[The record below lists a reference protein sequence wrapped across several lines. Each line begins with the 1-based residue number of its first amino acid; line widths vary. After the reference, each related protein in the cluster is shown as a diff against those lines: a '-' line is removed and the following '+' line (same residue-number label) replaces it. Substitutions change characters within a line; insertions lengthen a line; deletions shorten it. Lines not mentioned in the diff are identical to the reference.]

1 MPLQSV
7 LMSVSIDDMCGRHM
21 LPVLRASHLLPLALL
36 VLLLALYHRPARRHF
51 RDDFPAL
58 NSPRWYESKIV
69 KQLRF
74 LSNGIEELA
83 KARCLSKGNP
93 FRLLTNSREIVVL
106 PPSYADILVNEER
119 LSFAKYFADEFDGD
133 GKTPGLEPYT
143 LIADPCKRVS
153 KLVKKRLTRSLNW
166 KEIIIHQGILDVIA
180 RMISR
185 LFWDGDEVCRN
196 ERWLKIM
203 KDWSVN
209 SVIAAFLI
217 NMAPSFLRPVIR
229 RFSSRVHQARDDYQA
244 ARAFIEP
251 LIKARRASRDQARV
265 KGQEPPVFND
275 IVDWIDSENE
285 ELSCDPVALQMV
297 LNVAAVH
304 TTAALVTN
312 TLVFLASDPSTL
324 TPLRQE
330 LATVLPN
337 NGCQAGALNNLK
349 LMDSAMKEC
358 LRLKPPGV

>member
-1 MPLQSV
+1 
-7 LMSVSIDDMCGRHM
+7 
-21 LPVLRASHLLPLALL
+21 
-36 VLLLALYHRPARRHF
+36 
-51 RDDFPAL
+51 
-58 NSPRWYESKIV
+58 
-69 KQLRF
+69 
-74 LSNGIEELA
+74 
-83 KARCLSKGNP
+83 
-93 FRLLTNSREIVVL
+93 
-106 PPSYADILVNEER
+106 
-119 LSFAKYFADEFDGD
+119 
-133 GKTPGLEPYT
+133 
-143 LIADPCKRVS
+143 
-153 KLVKKRLTRSLNW
+153 
-166 KEIIIHQGILDVIA
+166 
-180 RMISR
+180 MISR
-185 LFWDGDEVCRN
+185 LFWDGDEVCRD

-209 SVIAAFLI
+209 SVIAAFII

-251 LIKARRASRDQARV
+251 LIKARRASRHQARIN
-265 KGQEPPVFND
+265 GQEPPVFND

-312 TLVFLASDPSTL
+312 TLVFLANDPSTL

-337 NGCQAGALNNLK
+337 VGCQAGALNNLK

-358 LRLKPPGV
+358 LRLKPPGVCEY